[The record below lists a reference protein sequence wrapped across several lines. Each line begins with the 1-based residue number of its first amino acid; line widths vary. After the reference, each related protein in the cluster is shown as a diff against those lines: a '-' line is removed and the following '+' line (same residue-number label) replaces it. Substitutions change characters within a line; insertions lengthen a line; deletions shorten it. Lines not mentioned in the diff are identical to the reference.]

1 MLFPSRRLFF
11 DLTMDGYV
19 PFGLIG
25 FPTVCGCVLRV
36 SEPWV
41 LILFRGTIC
50 WSWIFVFGGSGF
62 PWTCIFTIDCGDSLE
77 FFFSWLIWNGYYVP
91 WRFLLAFGAGFTP
104 QHNLGWVSVSF
115 VIYVVIL
122 HLFGFGASCM
132 HFAEDEPF
140 LLFPNTTWVSF
151 FFFLWCRMWILTLFF
166 FLPNTTWWFFA
177 GIGSIPGSFFFFFV
191 FALGGSAQTISS
203 RGW

>member
-1 MLFPSRRLFF
+1 
-11 DLTMDGYV
+11 MDGYV

-50 WSWIFVFGGSGF
+50 WSWIFVFGGSAF

-151 FFFLWCRMWILTLFF
+151 FFFLCGAECGFSL
-166 FLPNTTWWFFA
+166 
-177 GIGSIPGSFFFFFV
+177 SFFFSPTQ
-191 FALGGSAQTISS
+191 LGGFLLALVPSLAASS
-203 RGW
+203 FFFCFCSWWLSTDHILKGMVVNFG